1 MILHVDMDAFYTS
14 VEQRDQPELKGQPV
28 VVGGHEDARG
38 VVAAASYEARR
49 YGIHSAMPSR
59 EARRRCPQLVM
70 LAGRHAYYAEVSRSI
85 HAIFHRYTPLVQP
98 LSLDEAFLDVSE
110 SERLFGSAVEIG
122 KRIRSQI
129 RRELDLTA
137 SVGVAPNK
145 FVAKIASDL
154 NKPDAMVVV
163 HESDMQGFLDPLPVS
178 RVWGVGKVT
187 ESKLRHAGIETIAQ
201 LRKQSE
207 QTLQALMGT
216 WGLHIWRL
224 AQGQDDSEVVP
235 DYEARSLSHEV
246 TFVEDVHDADVLHE
260 QLVVLVESVAHRL
273 RCLGK
278 RGCTVQLKL
287 RFPDFKTISRSR
299 TLKTP
304 TDITAELLHGAM
316 SLLAAQAADIKKGI
330 RLLGMG
336 VSNLG
341 CEAVQQD
348 LFESENKLKQS
359 HLDDISDTINQKFG
373 NGALRR
379 GGYQTQR
386 KH

>member
-1 MILHVDMDAFYTS
+1 MDAFYTS

-110 SERLFGSAVEIG
+110 SERLFGLAIEIG

-129 RRELDLTA
+129 KRELDLTA

-163 HESDMQGFLDPLPVS
+163 HASDVQGFLDPLPVS

-187 ESKLRHAGIETIAQ
+187 ENKLRHAGIETIAQ
-201 LRKQSE
+201 LRMQSE
-207 QTLQALMGT
+207 QTLQALMGS
-216 WGLHIWRL
+216 WGSHIWRL
-224 AQGQDDSEVVP
+224 AQGQDDSPVVP

-246 TFVEDVHDADVLHE
+246 TFVEDVNDADVLHE

-278 RGCTVQLKL
+278 RGHTVQLKL
-287 RFPDFKTISRSR
+287 RFPDFRTITRSR
-299 TLKTP
+299 TLKTA
-304 TDITAELLHGAM
+304 TDITAELLQGAM
-316 SLLAAQAADIKKGI
+316 SLLAAQATDIKKGI
-330 RLLGMG
+330 RLLGVG

-348 LFESENKLKQS
+348 LFESESRLKQS

-373 NGALRR
+373 SGALRR
-379 GGYQTQR
+379 GGYRTQR